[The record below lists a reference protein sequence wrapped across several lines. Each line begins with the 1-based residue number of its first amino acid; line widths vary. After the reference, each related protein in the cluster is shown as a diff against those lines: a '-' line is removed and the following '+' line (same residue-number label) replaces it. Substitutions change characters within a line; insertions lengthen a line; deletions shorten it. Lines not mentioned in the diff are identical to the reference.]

1 MKKFLFCFIVF
12 LAGCTNNSVND
23 LLEDFTVYEVHEQ
36 VFDNTKEK
44 LLYSFVKS
52 EEADVVIISDMDK
65 NRANYISIKKK

>member
-1 MKKFLFCFIVF
+1 MKRFLFCFIVF

-52 EEADVVIISDMDK
+52 EEADVVIISDINK
-65 NRANYISIKKK
+65 NRASYVSIKKK

>member
-1 MKKFLFCFIVF
+1 MKKFIFCLIVI

-52 EEADVVIISDMDK
+52 EEADIVIISDMDK
-65 NRANYISIKKK
+65 NRAGYISIKKK

>member
-12 LAGCTNNSVND
+12 LVGCTNNSVND
-23 LLEDFTVYEVHEQ
+23 LLKDFTVYEIHEQ

-65 NRANYISIKKK
+65 NRANYVSIKKK

>member
-1 MKKFLFCFIVF
+1 MKKFLFCFIVI
-12 LAGCTNNSVND
+12 LAGCTNNSVNG

-52 EEADVVIISDMDK
+52 EEADIVIISDLDK
-65 NRANYISIKKK
+65 NRAGYISIKKK